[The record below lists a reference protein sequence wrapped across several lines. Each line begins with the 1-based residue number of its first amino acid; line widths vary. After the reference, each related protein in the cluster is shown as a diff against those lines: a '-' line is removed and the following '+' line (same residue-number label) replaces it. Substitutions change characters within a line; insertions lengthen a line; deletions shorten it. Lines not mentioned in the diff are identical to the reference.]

1 MIGKSRRRSID
12 RYLVLFAASMVSH
25 TLARNS
31 AKLSVRHQR
40 RNLSGGVCR
49 AITTSRLSC
58 HTFAEAESHD
68 RFGQRMFG
76 KPFSAERTTRS
87 LGSTSTATEPYAT
100 NPSKA
105 ASNYKYSVYLAV
117 GSNLGDRYANIR
129 QALDVLCSDAVVA
142 TVVRTSFLH
151 ETAPLYVTDQPPFL
165 NGVVE
170 LYTNLEPLDLLR
182 LIKTVEL
189 SLGRDISDKAP
200 RNSPRP
206 VDLDILSYQVGTNS
220 GENNEMMIVSS
231 PELTVPHPRIAER
244 DFVLIP
250 LVEVAGADL
259 VLPGL
264 NGTIGDAM
272 RNLYQITSSSLP
284 EGHKPVRVL
293 PLPRGRMLYLNETI
307 IMGVLNATPDSFSDG
322 GKWTTSVD
330 AAVERALT
338 MEAQGADIIDIGG
351 ESTRPGAKEVD
362 IDEELRRTIPIIV
375 GIRQSTLLNNL
386 KCFSVGKTLNASIAS
401 STQNLTFRF
410 RSILDTQLSQG
421 MPLKLAPTL

>member
-1 MIGKSRRRSID
+1 MIGKSRRRYLD
-12 RYLVLFAASMVSH
+12 RYLGLLAACMVSH
-25 TLARNS
+25 TLFALARSS
-31 AKLSVRHQR
+31 AKLSARHQR
-40 RNLSGGVCR
+40 RNLSSGACR
-49 AITTSRLSC
+49 AITVSRLSC
-58 HTFAEAESHD
+58 RTEAEPHG

-76 KPFSAERTTRS
+76 KLFAADRTRS
-87 LGSTSTATEPYAT
+87 LGSNATVTAPCAT

-105 ASNYKYSVYLAV
+105 ASNYQYSVYLAV

-129 QALDVLCSDAVVA
+129 QALDDLCSDATVA

-151 ETAPLYVTDQPPFL
+151 ETAPMYVTDQPPFL

-182 LIKTVEL
+182 LIKTVEM
-189 SLGRDISDKAP
+189 SLGRDISGEAP
-200 RNSPRP
+200 RNGPRP
-206 VDLDILSYQVGTNS
+206 VDLDILSYQLVTDS
-220 GENNEMMIVSS
+220 GENSEMMIVSS

-250 LVEVAGADL
+250 LVEVAGADF

-264 NGTIGDAM
+264 IGTVGDAM
-272 RNLYQITSSSLP
+272 RNLYQIASLSSP
-284 EGHKPVRVL
+284 AGHKPVRVL
-293 PLPRGRMLYLNETI
+293 PLPRGRMLYFNETI
-307 IMGVLNATPDSFSDG
+307 ILGILNATPDSFSDG
-322 GKWTTSVD
+322 GQWTTSVD

-375 GIRQSTLLNNL
+375 GIRQSTLLNSR
-386 KCFSVGKTLNASIAS
+386 KCFTVGETL
-401 STQNLTFRF
+401 TL
-410 RSILDTQLSQG
+410 
-421 MPLKLAPTL
+421 PLFHLLRI